1 MTSNTF
7 LMQLQ
12 AWVSGPFV
20 LMVALFLM
28 LAPFVVSLIVNLGR
42 RSPAGKSIST
52 RNRAVHPFR
61 RDISLDSQLPPHNK
75 RIAL

>member
-42 RSPAGKSIST
+42 RPPAAKAIST
-52 RNRAVHPFR
+52 RNRGANPFQ
-61 RDISLDSQLPPHNK
+61 RDISLDSQLPLRNR
-75 RIAL
+75 RIAR